1 MKKTFTMLTAVPILS
16 WVAAAHAGGPMQLS
30 DRQMD
35 AVIAGSAQAIAAF
48 QTSASGQHAAI
59 RTSVA
64 NIAAEFPYGS
74 VAQNRTALFSTATGN
89 AAIATNT
96 FSQSSADGH
105 GPPQVA
111 TASTAGSANGGKAT
125 VAGVAVTTA
134 ISASD
139 RSARSSIGLAESLA
153 QVTAFSV
160 SGRSQ
165 H

>member
-1 MKKTFTMLTAVPILS
+1 MKKALAMVGAVSILAL
-16 WVAAAHAGGPMQLS
+16 VAAAHAGGPMQLS

-35 AVIAGSAQAIAAF
+35 AVTAGSAQGIVAF
-48 QTSASGQHAAI
+48 QTLAAGQQAAI

-74 VAQNRTALFSTATGN
+74 VAQNRTALFDSATGK

-96 FSQSSADGH
+96 FSQSSADGR
-105 GPPQVA
+105 GPAQVA
-111 TASTAGSANGGKAT
+111 TASTAGSANGSEAT
-125 VAGVAVTTA
+125 VASVGVTTA
-134 ISASD
+134 ISASG
-139 RSARSSIGLAESLA
+139 RTGRSSIGLAESLA

-160 SGRSQ
+160 SGRS